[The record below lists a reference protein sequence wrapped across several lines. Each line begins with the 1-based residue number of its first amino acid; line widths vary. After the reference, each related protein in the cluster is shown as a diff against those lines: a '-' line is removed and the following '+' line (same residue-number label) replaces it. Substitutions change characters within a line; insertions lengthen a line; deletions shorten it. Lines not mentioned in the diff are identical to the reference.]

1 MSDQTFTA
9 EECVNSTQHSIYTR
23 RCFVTGELC
32 SKQTNVHKEREK
44 LHKNDEINA
53 FVIMNFSGMS
63 DVVYKWKLQS
73 FIESL
78 KQYLYLDKDGHQI
91 ACVANAGKEPE
102 AKAGKNT
109 STGDQSKWTHVKKIN
124 VIRADSNTASNYIIC
139 SRICQQIQI
148 ADLIIVDVS
157 VENTNVFYEFGLAAA
172 FGKLILPICYN
183 ESFYEMK
190 IPDKAAELLEKKRK
204 KLAEEGND
212 GGNAEELRKRIEH
225 HIDCYPWRRKLFEN
239 YGIRYRNSESQV
251 HYGLFKD
258 VTQDIYGF
266 SDRRYRRFPYDTK
279 IGSADKPIIQIQD
292 DHVSDDYQ
300 KVGFLI
306 YDRLRSSYHTRYDD
320 QKFTQEPEDKYKT
333 KWYQKS
339 SDSSENQASKAEPPI
354 LDPHNT
360 LVVYTMDG
368 ILNEEQSGQCIINF
382 YNNMTSQIQK
392 EHCFCGDRVAVLSQ
406 SNVISDDP
414 KDTKVGKKLLYSV
427 GDIIRIGMNQATYV
441 AHQQRI
447 KTDDYL
453 LGDTSPKPYAPPAP
467 DSPKCLLPNSAEFKD
482 WKLSLEKWNKDKAQ
496 WIRTNSDSISAEPDV
511 ECLDLNDN
519 KYHTPDDCL
528 KSWTACTEKWEKYHK
543 IWEENWKEHAEWPEE
558 AIRFVKEHIRNRC
571 IPLLPDEPIYVKQY
585 TEGIQQ
591 NLFHVDQL
599 KNNKAFDHT
608 NFFTLFHM
616 MLYTLRYAN
625 EVVVDISGNSLQ
637 ALFWLGVA
645 HGCDIPAI
653 TVRHAPT
660 TEELSRMENP
670 NIPKDRRIFDVAGL
684 WTATLNANDVDS
696 FYDQLSMTQT
706 GIEQHNRLT
715 LSDIDNYQNEFS
727 DLFYE
732 TWRRDHGAQKNDFG
746 DFITRKREEEG
757 KKLESYYRN
766 SFWSKLLR
774 YNELDVYIARY
785 EGSTGKQPRI
795 LDISWDVQ
803 ATAEINKY
811 LSKRTVIGQY
821 HLQEINKSRI
831 GAEALP
837 RKDPQNY
844 NFISI
849 GGTSRP
855 LLRKKIPTRVTLA
868 RYINQKTNPKGAVRE
883 IILPPIRGYKKSKQ
897 KMKYKPR
904 FSTASKILKNTYNSH
919 PFRGTWWNRSKP
931 SIRGFQTAN
940 GKQLVFAQFPA
951 IDCTRTHCPDS
962 CKFRDK
968 RKALS
973 GDCFV
978 RDNISNLLHLNPA
991 KPILEHC
998 ELRAGMNQHQQLA
1011 QIVMWREV
1019 PEDSE
1024 NEEIKFWVSLV
1035 GVSGPSTLA
1044 LTSLLV
1050 DDQQKKLLFTKKD
1063 QKNTHRFD
1071 WCQTPLKDLQY
1082 HIRKR
1087 ILEQYDEK
1095 LKHNLKTLN
1104 GEAEDHEHLSYVT
1117 KSYLSTILY
1126 QYFFPFIS
1134 KADEHR
1140 IKNSM
1145 KAFLTS
1151 MSATDG
1157 DTFNGIK
1164 NIQQFDEKDK
1174 AKVIANYITI
1184 VTNALSDTIESLRG
1198 VDVLYTVTVKS
1209 DGGEEDDRWPVDI
1222 RYLDSEAFKDSVT
1235 CLFVNA
1241 KSSAGE
1247 STKEEVNTSH

>member
-1 MSDQTFTA
+1 MSVKTFTSN
-9 EECVNSTQHSIYTR
+9 ECVNSTQHSIYTR

-91 ACVANAGKEPE
+91 ACVSNADNKPK
-102 AKAGKNT
+102 AKAGKDPKNK
-109 STGDQSKWTHVKKIN
+109 DQSGWTPVKKIN

-190 IPDKAAELLEKKRK
+190 IPEKAAELLEKKRK
-204 KLAEEGND
+204 KLAENGIESGD
-212 GGNAEELRKRIEH
+212 TEELRKRIEH

-239 YGIRYRNSESQV
+239 YGIRYRNSKSQV

-266 SDRRYRRFPYDTK
+266 SDRRYRRFPYDTIIGNAGDPLIRFKGEVQGEDCKK
-279 IGSADKPIIQIQD
+279 I
-292 DHVSDDYQ
+292 
-300 KVGFLI
+300 GFLI
-306 YDRLRSSYHTRYDD
+306 YDRLRSSYHTKKTNQEDEIQSQPHLSNKYADD
-320 QKFTQEPEDKYKT
+320 
-333 KWYQKS
+333 W
-339 SDSSENQASKAEPPI
+339 AAKAPDNKPA

-360 LVVYTMDG
+360 LIVYTMDG

-406 SNVISDDP
+406 ANVIPDDP

-467 DSPKCLLPNSAEFKD
+467 DSPKCLLPNSAEFKN
-482 WKLSLEKWNKDKAQ
+482 WKQSLKKWNKDKAQ

-511 ECLDLNDN
+511 EYLDFDDTKN
-519 KYHTPDDCL
+519 HTPEDCL
-528 KSWTACTEKWEKYHK
+528 KSWTACTEEWEKYHK
-543 IWEENWKEHAEWPEE
+543 IWEENWKEHTNWPEE
-558 AIRFVKEHIRNRC
+558 AIRFIKEHIRNRC

-591 NLFHVDQL
+591 NLFHVDEL
-599 KNNKAFDHT
+599 KNNKSFDHT

-660 TEELSRMENP
+660 AEELSRMENP
-670 NIPKDRRIFDVAGL
+670 NVPKDRRIFDVAGL
-684 WTATLNANDVDS
+684 WTATLNSNDVDS

-715 LSDIDNYQNEFS
+715 LSDIDNYRNEFS

-732 TWRRDHGAQKNDFG
+732 TWRGDHGAQKNDFG

-821 HLQEINKSRI
+821 HLQEINKSRKNENSI
-831 GAEALP
+831 P
-837 RKDPQNY
+837 RTDPQNY

-849 GGTSRP
+849 GGASRP
-855 LLRKKIPTRVTLA
+855 LLCKEKPLRMSLA
-868 RYINQKTNPKGAVRE
+868 RHISQKPSLKDLTRE
-883 IILPPIRGYKKSKQ
+883 IFPLPIRGYKILNARK
-897 KMKYKPR
+897 KYEAHPV
-904 FSTASKILKNTYNSH
+904 SDPHTHQNIKNDKHTL
-919 PFRGTWWNRSKP
+919 GVCQNRP
-931 SIRGFQTAN
+931 IPPIRGFHTVD
-940 GKQLVFAQFPA
+940 GKKWVFTQFPTFE
-951 IDCTRTHCPDS
+951 CTRTSHPDN
-962 CKFRDK
+962 CFLEDK
-968 RKALS
+968 RVALS
-973 GDCFV
+973 DDYFE
-978 RDNISNLLHLNPA
+978 RSNIANRLHFNSTKTVLR
-991 KPILEHC
+991 HC
-998 ELRAGMNQHQQLA
+998 ELRPGTNQHQQLA
-1011 QIVMWREV
+1011 QMLLWREV
-1019 PEDSE
+1019 PDDED
-1024 NEEIKFWVSLV
+1024 NEDIKFWVSLV

-1050 DDQQKKLLFTKKD
+1050 DDQQKELLFTKKN
-1063 QKNTHRFD
+1063 QKNTYSID

-1082 HIRKR
+1082 HIRRK
-1087 ILEQYDEK
+1087 ILEEFDKK
-1095 LKHNLKTLN
+1095 LKSNLETSSNKT
-1104 GEAEDHEHLSYVT
+1104 EDCEHLSYVT

-1134 KADEHR
+1134 KTDEKR
-1140 IKNSM
+1140 ILNSM
-1145 KAFLTS
+1145 KAFLN
-1151 MSATDG
+1151 AIAAADG
-1157 DTFNGIK
+1157 DTFKEIK
-1164 NIQQFDEKDK
+1164 SITVTKPSGEKTINVNISS
-1174 AKVIANYITI
+1174 I
-1184 VTNALSDTIESLRG
+1184 VTSALEETIESLRG
-1198 VDVLYTVTVKS
+1198 VDVLYTITVKS

-1222 RYLDSEAFKDSVT
+1222 RYLDSETFKDSVT

-1247 STKEEVNTSH
+1247 STKEDTDTSH

>member
-1 MSDQTFTA
+1 M
-9 EECVNSTQHSIYTR
+9 
-23 RCFVTGELC
+23 
-32 SKQTNVHKEREK
+32 
-44 LHKNDEINA
+44 
-53 FVIMNFSGMS
+53 
-63 DVVYKWKLQS
+63 
-73 FIESL
+73 
-78 KQYLYLDKDGHQI
+78 
-91 ACVANAGKEPE
+91 
-102 AKAGKNT
+102 
-109 STGDQSKWTHVKKIN
+109 
-124 VIRADSNTASNYIIC
+124 
-139 SRICQQIQI
+139 
-148 ADLIIVDVS
+148 
-157 VENTNVFYEFGLAAA
+157 
-172 FGKLILPICYN
+172 
-183 ESFYEMK
+183 
-190 IPDKAAELLEKKRK
+190 
-204 KLAEEGND
+204 
-212 GGNAEELRKRIEH
+212 
-225 HIDCYPWRRKLFEN
+225 
-239 YGIRYRNSESQV
+239 
-251 HYGLFKD
+251 FKD

-266 SDRRYRRFPYDTK
+266 SDRRYRRFPYDTVIGNAGDPLIRFKGEVQGEDCKK
-279 IGSADKPIIQIQD
+279 I
-292 DHVSDDYQ
+292 
-300 KVGFLI
+300 GFLI
-306 YDRLRSSYHTRYDD
+306 YDRLRSSYHTKRND
-320 QKFTQEPEDKYKT
+320 QINEPQSQQHVDDKYANDWTLKPTDDKT
-333 KWYQKS
+333 T
-339 SDSSENQASKAEPPI
+339 

-467 DSPKCLLPNSAEFKD
+467 NSPKCLIPNSTELKD
-482 WKLSLEKWNKDKAQ
+482 WKQRLEKWNNDKAQ
-496 WIRTNSDSISAEPDV
+496 WIVTVADSKSEERKVKIPLSDDPNEDTPEYCLSIWNAYNEEWEANQS
-511 ECLDLNDN
+511 
-519 KYHTPDDCL
+519 
-528 KSWTACTEKWEKYHK
+528 KWD
-543 IWEENWKEHAEWPEE
+543 ENWKKNTAWEE
-558 AIRFVKEHIRNRC
+558 ESIRFVKEYIRNRC

-599 KNNKAFDHT
+599 KNNKTFDHT

-616 MLYTLRYAN
+616 MLYTLRYAS

-660 TEELSRMENP
+660 AEELSRMENP
-670 NIPKDRRIFDVAGL
+670 NVPKDRRIFDVAGL
-684 WTATLNANDVDS
+684 WTATLNSNDIDS

-715 LSDIDNYQNEFS
+715 LSDIENYQNEFT

-732 TWRRDHGAQKNDFG
+732 TWRKDHESQKNDFG
-746 DFITRKREEEG
+746 EFITRKREEEG

-774 YNELDVYIARY
+774 YNELDVYITRY
-785 EGSTGKQPRI
+785 EGSTSKQPRI
-795 LDISWDVQ
+795 LDIAWDVQ

-821 HLQEINKSRI
+821 NLQEINKARI
-831 GAEALP
+831 GHDTIPKE
-837 RKDPQNY
+837 DPKKH

-849 GGTSRP
+849 GSASRP
-855 LLRKKIPTRVTLA
+855 LIKDVNLKKNECKRISLTKHISKNEATD
-868 RYINQKTNPKGAVRE
+868 K
-883 IILPPIRGYKKSKQ
+883 PIRKIITPFIQRYKKFDKE
-897 KMKYKPR
+897 KKFEITGNPVRRTREKFKKER
-904 FSTASKILKNTYNSH
+904 
-919 PFRGTWWNRSKP
+919 PFAGTWWDKAKP
-931 SIRGFQTAN
+931 LFRGFQTADRT
-940 GKQLVFAQFPA
+940 KYIFAQYPT
-951 IDCTRTHCPDS
+951 IQCTGKNCPDS
-962 CKFRDK
+962 CKFRNKHVDLPDD
-968 RKALS
+968 RF
-973 GDCFV
+973 DQE
-978 RDNISNLLHLNPA
+978 NIANCIHTRCENTVL
-991 KPILEHC
+991 KHC
-998 ELRAGMNQHQQLA
+998 ELRKGKNQHQQLA
-1011 QIVMWREV
+1011 QMVLWREV
-1019 PEDSE
+1019 PENKE
-1024 NEEIKFWVSLV
+1024 NNDNEDIKFWVSLA
-1035 GVSGPSTLA
+1035 GLSGPSTLA

-1050 DDQQKKLLFTKKD
+1050 DDQQKKLLFTKEDPDK
-1063 QKNTHRFD
+1063 TSRID

-1087 ILEQYDEK
+1087 ILEQFDEK
-1095 LKHNLKTLN
+1095 LTEKLKACSSTVM
-1104 GEAEDHEHLSYVT
+1104 DRKHLSYVT

-1145 KAFLTS
+1145 KAFLIAMT
-1151 MSATDG
+1151 AADG
-1157 DTFNGIK
+1157 DTFTGIK
-1164 NIQQFDEKDK
+1164 NIQQFDENAK
-1174 AKVIANYITI
+1174 AKVNANFITI
-1184 VTNALSDTIESLRG
+1184 VTKALSDTIESLRG
-1198 VDVLYTVTVKS
+1198 VDILYTVTVKS
-1209 DGGEEDDRWPVDI
+1209 GGGEEDDRWPVDI

-1247 STKEEVNTSH
+1247 STKEETDTSH